1 MTHQAGKTGCKKY
14 RQSCILNG
22 QMAGFCVALHDGS
35 TACISQRITKF
46 PGKTDDGERLEQ
58 GVDERRGSGAGQ
70 NDQQP
75 N

>member
-1 MTHQAGKTGCKKY
+1 MTHRARKTGCKKY

-22 QMAGFCVALHDGS
+22 QMAGFRVDGS
-35 TACISQRITKF
+35 TACISQRTTKF

-58 GVDERRGSGAGQ
+58 GVDERCGAGAGQ

-75 N
+75 NQQ